1 MMAFAPVC
9 HMKGKDERTVVA
21 WMGPRMDSRMA
32 TSRMS
37 MQHTQVDP
45 LALWL

>member
-1 MMAFAPVC
+1 MLAIAPVC
-9 HMKGKDERTVVA
+9 HMKGKDGRTVVA
-21 WMGPRMDSRMA
+21 WMDPRMA